1 MTTPDPSSLCESLA
15 EARSLMVTLELRIA
29 TLERS
34 IDDLFE
40 LSVLT
45 TSVRTIDE
53 LLSIAYSHEEVLV
66 RQMRRT
72 LKRIG

>member
-53 LLSIAYSHEEVLV
+53 LLSIAYGDVPGRGVSFLA
-66 RQMRRT
+66 RGA
-72 LKRIG
+72 L